1 MTQSLKQSQN
11 VRLDEQIKA
20 DAFAIFLERTTVK
33 KEEKDYAKKRN
44 NGLPGHNANINTI
57 GKLPYNDVV
66 RLSATFIRRSEK
78 QLFRK
83 FAKQKSNITLLLLKF
98 AWKIHD

>member
-11 VRLDEQIKA
+11 VRIDEQIKA
-20 DAFAIFLERTTVK
+20 DAYVIFLKRTTVK
-33 KEEKDYAKKRN
+33 KEEKDYVKKRN

-98 AWKIHD
+98 AWKIYN